1 MKKLLL
7 LFALSFGIFGYVNAQ
22 ISAGINL
29 QSSETFVTIG
39 TNPDKQLFGEARI
52 GTGGDIGLEFMG
64 GYNLVQRQDV
74 NFYLGLGLGLD
85 DGRDNRNDKN
95 DDFYLAIP
103 FGLLVKPFA
112 KDNFGIVLEAA
123 PIFADSR
130 GDYFRAGFGFKYTF
144 R

>member
-1 MKKLLL
+1 MKKLL
-7 LFALSFGIFGYVNAQ
+7 FVFVFIFGILGYANAQ
-22 ISAGINL
+22 VSAGINL

-39 TNPDKQLFGEARI
+39 TNPDNQLFGEARI
-52 GTGGDIGLEFMG
+52 GTGGDVGLELMG
-64 GYNLVQRQDV
+64 GYNIVQKQDV

-85 DGRDNRNDKN
+85 DDRNNGRDED

-123 PIFADSR
+123 PIFASDS

>member
-7 LFALSFGIFGYVNAQ
+7 LFALSFGILGYATAQ

-39 TNPDKQLFGEARI
+39 TNPDKLLFVEGRI
-52 GTGGDIGLEFMG
+52 GTGGNIGIEFMG
-64 GYNLVQRQDV
+64 GYNVIQKQDV
-74 NFYLGLGLGLD
+74 NFYFGVGLGLD
-85 DGRDNRNDKN
+85 DDRDNRNDN
-95 DDFYLAIP
+95 NNDFYLAFP

-112 KDNFGIVLEAA
+112 KDNFGILIEAA
-123 PIFADSR
+123 PIFADNR

-144 R
+144 K

>member
-1 MKKLLL
+1 MKRLVL
-7 LFALSFGIFGYVNAQ
+7 LFALSFGILGYATAQ

-39 TNPDKQLFGEARI
+39 TNPDKQLFGEGRI
-52 GTGGDIGLEFMG
+52 SIGRDIGIELMG
-64 GYNLVQRQDV
+64 GYNVIQKQDV
-74 NFYLGLGLGLD
+74 NFYFGLGLGM
-85 DGRDNRNDKN
+85 DGDRNNRNNDN

-123 PIFADSR
+123 PVFADDR
-130 GDYFRAGFGFKYTF
+130 GDYFRAGFGFNYTF

>member
-7 LFALSFGIFGYVNAQ
+7 LFALSFGILGYATAQ

-39 TNPDKQLFGEARI
+39 TNPDKLLFVEGRI
-52 GTGGDIGLEFMG
+52 GTGGNIGIEFMG
-64 GYNLVQRQDV
+64 GYNVIQKQDV
-74 NFYLGLGLGLD
+74 NFYFGVGLGLD
-85 DGRDNRNDKN
+85 DDRDNRDDNN
-95 DDFYLAIP
+95 NDFYLAFP

-112 KDNFGIVLEAA
+112 KDNFGILIEAA
-123 PIFADSR
+123 PIFADNR

-144 R
+144 K

>member
-7 LFALSFGIFGYVNAQ
+7 LFVLSFGILGYATAQ

-39 TNPDKQLFGEARI
+39 TNPDNQIFGEGRI
-52 GTGGDIGLEFMG
+52 GTGGDIGIELMG
-64 GYNLVQRQDV
+64 GYNLIQKQDV

-85 DGRDNRNDKN
+85 DDRNNGRNDD

-112 KDNFGIVLEAA
+112 NDNFGIVLEAA
-123 PIFADSR
+123 PVFADDR
-130 GDYFRAGFGFKYTF
+130 GDYFRAGFGFKYSF

>member
-7 LFALSFGIFGYVNAQ
+7 LSLTLFAFISLAKAQ
-22 ISAGINL
+22 ISAGVNL

-39 TNPDKQLFGEARI
+39 TDPSKQIFGEGRI
-52 GTGGDIGLEFMG
+52 GTGGDIGVELMG
-64 GYNLVQRQDV
+64 AYNIVRKDDV

-85 DGRDNRNDKN
+85 DDRHRHDHG
-95 DDFYLAIP
+95 DDIYITIP
-103 FGLLVKPFA
+103 FGLLVTPFNS
-112 KDNFGIVLEAA
+112 KNLGLVLEAA
-123 PIFADSR
+123 PVLATDH

>member
-1 MKKLLL
+1 MDTR
-7 LFALSFGIFGYVNAQ
+7 IRNCP

-39 TNPDKQLFGEARI
+39 TNPYKQLFGEGRI
-52 GTGGDIGLEFMG
+52 GTGGNIGIELMG
-64 GYNLVQRQDV
+64 GYNVIQKQDV
-74 NFYLGLGLGLD
+74 NFYFGPDLGLD
-85 DGRDNRNDKN
+85 DDRDNGNDNN

-112 KDNFGIVLEAA
+112 KDNYGIVLEAA

-130 GDYFRAGFGFKYTF
+130 GDYFHGWVWFQIHF
-144 R
+144 

>member
-1 MKKLLL
+1 MKKTLF
-7 LFALSFGIFGYVNAQ
+7 LFAFTLGIIGFSNAQ

-39 TNPDKQLFGEARI
+39 TNPDNQLFGEARI
-52 GTGGDIGLEFMG
+52 GTGGDIGLELMG
-64 GYNLVQRQDV
+64 GYNIVQKQDA

-85 DGRDNRNDKN
+85 DDRNNRRDED

-123 PIFADSR
+123 PVFAGNN

-144 R
+144 K

>member
-1 MKKLLL
+1 MKKLL
-7 LFALSFGIFGYVNAQ
+7 FVFVFIFGILGYANAQ
-22 ISAGINL
+22 VSAGINL

-39 TNPDKQLFGEARI
+39 TNPDNQLFGEARI
-52 GTGGDIGLEFMG
+52 GTGGDIGLELMG
-64 GYNLVQRQDV
+64 GYNIVQKQDV

-85 DGRDNRNDKN
+85 DDRNNGRDED

-123 PIFADSR
+123 PIFVSDS

>member
-7 LFALSFGIFGYVNAQ
+7 VCTLVFGMLGYANAQ
-22 ISAGINL
+22 ISAGLNL

-39 TNPDKQLFGEARI
+39 TNPDRQLFGEGRI
-52 GTGGDIGLEFMG
+52 GTGGDIGIELMG
-64 GYNLVQRQDV
+64 GYNVIQKQDV
-74 NFYLGLGLGLD
+74 NFYFGLGLGLD
-85 DGRDNRNDKN
+85 DDRKNGKN
-95 DDFYLAIP
+95 DDDDFYIAIP

-123 PIFADSR
+123 PVFADHR

-144 R
+144 K